1 MSRKHLQI
9 LKKILPAYCEKL
21 SWKHSY
27 RWRAKGKEGEGV
39 RGQQVKNGGEE
50 GPAEQCCQAP
60 GLIVMKMA
68 VHMTT
73 MAAE

>member
-1 MSRKHLQI
+1 M
-9 LKKILPAYCEKL
+9 
-21 SWKHSY
+21 
-27 RWRAKGKEGEGV
+27 EGEGEEGG
-39 RGQQVKNGGEE
+39 RRERAAKNEGKQ

-60 GLIVMKMA
+60 RSIVMKMA